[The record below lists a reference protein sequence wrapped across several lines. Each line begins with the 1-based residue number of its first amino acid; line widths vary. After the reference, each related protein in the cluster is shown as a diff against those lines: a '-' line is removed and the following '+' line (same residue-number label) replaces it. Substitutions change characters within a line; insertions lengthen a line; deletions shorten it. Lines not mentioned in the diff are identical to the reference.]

1 MKAFRAVA
9 SLTLIALAG
18 CAGAPSRHQE
28 APVVEQGRSEQAP
41 PAQGA
46 APTQAVSRP
55 QLEPPPAPPPATG
68 PAPSTSTGPAPT
80 AGPAVIALL
89 SLARSQAGKGEGEQA
104 AATLERALR
113 IEPQNAWVW
122 HRLAVLRLEQQHWN
136 QAIDLATKSI
146 TLAGG
151 DPRLLGG
158 NWEVIARARDGKGD
172 HAGAKQAHQ
181 RAQSYFSQAH

>member
-1 MKAFRAVA
+1 MRVFKPIALVA
-9 SLTLIALAG
+9 LLGLAG
-18 CAGAPSRHQE
+18 CAGTPSRHQE
-28 APVVEQGRSEQAP
+28 APVVEQSPAEQAP
-41 PAQGA
+41 PAQQTVPPGTA
-46 APTQAVSRP
+46 AGPQAT
-55 QLEPPPAPPPATG
+55 PPPGAPPQTR
-68 PAPSTSTGPAPT
+68 PAPT

-89 SLARSQAGKGEGEQA
+89 SQARSQAAKGEGEQA

-122 HRLAVLRLEQQHWN
+122 HRLAVLRLEQRHWD
-136 QAIDLATKSI
+136 QAVDLATKSI

-172 HAGAKQAHQ
+172 HAGATRAHQ
-181 RAQSYFSQAH
+181 KAQAYFSQAR

>member
-1 MKAFRAVA
+1 LKAFKVA
-9 SLTLIALAG
+9 ALLTLIALAG
-18 CAGAPSRHQE
+18 CTSAPSRHQE
-28 APVVEQGRSEQAP
+28 APVVEQSHAGQ
-41 PAQGA
+41 
-46 APTQAVSRP
+46 T
-55 QLEPPPAPPPATG
+55 PPPAPGAAPPPRAVGRPQVTPPPGPPPATR
-68 PAPSTSTGPAPT
+68 PAPT

-89 SLARSQAGKGEGEQA
+89 DQARSQAGKGEGEQA

-122 HRLAVLRLEQQHWN
+122 HRLAVLRLEQRHWN

-172 HAGAKQAHQ
+172 HAGATRAHK
-181 RAQSYFSQAH
+181 RAQSYFSQSR